1 MRIVKFYFTG
11 TDTTKKT
18 IDLFADVLAQ
28 DLGVGELVDYN
39 YSRPAVRQ
47 ARPCFE
53 STDIVVSG
61 LPTIAGRVPNLLL
74 PYLNR
79 IEGKGARS
87 ICISMYGNRNVDDCL
102 LEHRDLLKKGGL
114 QVIAGGAFVGE
125 HSFSTRLAA
134 KRPDAADMAQ
144 VTAFAKAV
152 AEKVA
157 AGDFSEPEMPGQVP
171 YRPYYTPRD
180 RNDVKINFIAI
191 KPKTH
196 EDLCIDCKRCA
207 EICPLGSIDWDQV
220 AEVTGKC
227 MKCCGCIKKCPTGAK
242 YFDDPGF
249 LYHKSELEYL
259 YADHR
264 CEPVYY
270 L

>member
-18 IDLFADVLAQ
+18 VDLFADVLAQ
-28 DLGVGELVDYN
+28 DLGVRELVDYN

-47 ARPCFE
+47 ARPCFKA
-53 STDIVVSG
+53 TDIVVSG

-79 IEGKGARS
+79 IEGKGARG

-152 AEKVA
+152 GEKVA

-171 YRPYYTPRD
+171 YRPYYTPPR
-180 RNDVKINFIAI
+180 
-191 KPKTH
+191 P
-196 EDLCIDCKRCA
+196 KRCQDQLYRHQA
-207 EICPLGSIDWDQV
+207 KNPPGSVYRLQALCGNLPVRLHRLGPGGRSDRQV
-220 AEVTGKC
+220 HEMLWLHQK
-227 MKCCGCIKKCPTGAK
+227 M
-242 YFDDPGF
+242 
-249 LYHKSELEYL
+249 S
-259 YADHR
+259 HR
-264 CEPVYY
+264 GQIF
-270 L
+270 